1 MKKYYKQ
8 NDEFFLNKNNE
19 CFFANKTK
27 QKTHL
32 LDFQVILYMVYVLF
46 YSCSIRL
53 VLSETF
59 SYLNSHKRVQNF
71 SKNAL

>member
-46 YSCSIRL
+46 YSCL
-53 VLSETF
+53 
-59 SYLNSHKRVQNF
+59 
-71 SKNAL
+71 